1 MLSGLEKQLIQILY
15 DENVEL
21 TYLEAELINRAVAIN
36 KDLVYEK
43 KCTKILLEKKDE
55 LIKALKEVKE
65 EKKKYDENTQKSFD
79 RLKYKKIL

>member
-43 KCTKILLEKKDE
+43 NVQKFFL
-55 LIKALKEVKE
+55 
-65 EKKKYDENTQKSFD
+65 KKKMS
-79 RLKYKKIL
+79 

>member
-43 KCTKILLEKKDE
+43 KCTKILLEKKM
-55 LIKALKEVKE
+55 
-65 EKKKYDENTQKSFD
+65 S
-79 RLKYKKIL
+79 